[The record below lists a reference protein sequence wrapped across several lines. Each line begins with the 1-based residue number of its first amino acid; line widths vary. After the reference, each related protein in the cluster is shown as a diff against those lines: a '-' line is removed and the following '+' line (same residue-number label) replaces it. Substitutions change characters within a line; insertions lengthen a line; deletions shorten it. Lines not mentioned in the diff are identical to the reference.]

1 MSGILLKR
9 IKACYKFLEDTLI
22 PLYNQ
27 MHISLYTQNIPE
39 KLFFLNNLKS
49 NNILNGLKEIYI
61 KNIFLVYISFVEY
74 RILLKV
80 NDYL

>member
-1 MSGILLKR
+1 
-9 IKACYKFLEDTLI
+9 
-22 PLYNQ
+22 
-27 MHISLYTQNIPE
+27 MHISLYTQNTPE
-39 KLFFLNNLKS
+39 KCFFLNNLKS

-80 NDYL
+80 NNYL